1 MSYLCLISLYAVC
14 ILIVPMLRLLFT
26 GMRYFKLKILLA
38 DLFLLH
44 ACRAVYANSILCRN
58 AVAEAM
64 VWCIEAAESVEEIV
78 DCIAESLSLLEVR
91 KCVRNIVSCEKK
103 YVKIYTENT
112 QKHPCLAC
120 CNNNNNLLIMNK
132 LRRWEWCCDSTP
144 IWDHWSDLDPS
155 R

>member
-1 MSYLCLISLYAVC
+1 
-14 ILIVPMLRLLFT
+14 MLRLLFT
-26 GMRYFKLKILLA
+26 GIRYFKLKILLA

-112 QKHPCLAC
+112 ETSVSSLLQQQQQLVDYEQIKKMRMMLWQHP
-120 CNNNNNLLIMNK
+120 NLRPLIWFRPQSLK
-132 LRRWEWCCDSTP
+132 R
-144 IWDHWSDLDPS
+144 
-155 R
+155 